1 MDETVDAVVVGG
13 GIVGAS
19 IAEALAG
26 TGKSVMLLER
36 ARLAGA
42 TTGNSFAWI
51 NATAKTADADYH
63 RLNAAGVAE
72 YRALA
77 QRFGSESIGLGGTGG
92 LHWGDGARIARLAA
106 RLAELDYPHRRL
118 DVAGLRELEPNVAFA
133 DDAAGLLAGVDRWLD
148 APRCVACLAEAL
160 RDAGGAVREGT
171 GVTGFVRDDGGA
183 IGGVHTYAGT
193 IRAATVVLAA
203 GTETAALVEQATA
216 RREPM
221 RSAAAGGY
229 RLPLD
234 QVPGGLID
242 LPPDVAG
249 GLVSHVLH
257 PPDDADVRPGD
268 DGGLLVGSDRLTELL
283 ARGATTTELR
293 AAATQVLRDVAG
305 YLPALP
311 LATAIER
318 ARLRV
323 GVRPIPGDAHSVA
336 GPVPGAT
343 GLWVAVTH
351 SGVTLG
357 PLLGRLLAQEI
368 AGGAPSPLLAK
379 FRPERFSA

>member
-1 MDETVDAVVVGG
+1 MSDPVDAVVVGG
-13 GIVGAS
+13 GIVGTS

-26 TGKSVMLLER
+26 AGHAVVLLER
-36 ARLAGA
+36 GRLAEG
-42 TTGNSFAWI
+42 TTGNSVAWI

-77 QRFGSESIGLGGTGG
+77 QRFGAEALGLRGQGG
-92 LHWGDGARIARLAA
+92 LHWGDAEGIDKLAA

-118 DVAGLRELEPNVAFA
+118 DAPALRALEPNLAVP
-133 DDAAGLLAGVDRWLD
+133 DDAAGLLAGADRWLD
-148 APRCVACLAEAL
+148 APRCVARLAEAL
-160 RDAGGAVREGT
+160 RDAGGTVREGSA
-171 GVTGFVRDDGGA
+171 VTGFVRGTDGA
-183 IGGVHTYAGT
+183 VGGVHTYAGT
-193 IRAATVVLAA
+193 TRAAAVVIAA
-203 GTETAALVEQATA
+203 GIETAALLELAT
-216 RREPM
+216 
-221 RSAAAGGY
+221 GGSFN
-229 RLPLD
+229 LPLD
-234 QVPGGLID
+234 RVPGGLID

-268 DGGLLVGSDRLTELL
+268 DGGLLIGSDRLTELL
-283 ARGATTTELR
+283 ARGAASGEMRKL
-293 AAATQVLRDVAG
+293 AARLLGDVAG

-311 LATAIER
+311 LEAAIQR

-323 GVRPIPGDAHSVA
+323 GVRPVPGDGHSVA
-336 GPVPGAT
+336 GPVPGAP

-368 AGGAPSPLLAK
+368 AGGAPSPLLAR
-379 FRPERFSA
+379 FRPGRFSA